1 MTAAAAMF
9 RAVREL
15 GFNARRLSLLGQLP
29 RYMRDLRQWRRNG
42 GNVTT
47 LFPVLSDWQDQ
58 AGSASGAYF
67 HQDLLVAR
75 KVFTANP
82 RRHIDVGSRV
92 DGFVAHLAVFR
103 EVEVLDIRPLQSRI
117 PNIRFLQADLMH
129 SVETLRTCTD
139 SLSCLHAL
147 EHFGLGRYSDPI
159 DPQGHLKGFRSLI
172 DMLEPQGRLYLSFPV
187 GVPAVEFN
195 AHRVFDAAEPLS
207 WPGSELLELERFDYV
222 DDAGD
227 LHEDIRRDDI
237 ATRCG
242 SLKHGCGI
250 YTFVRR

>member
-1 MTAAAAMF
+1 MSAAAVF
-9 RAVREL
+9 RTVREL

-29 RYMRDLRQWRRNG
+29 RYLRDLRAWRRHG
-42 GNVTT
+42 GRVST
-47 LFPVLSDWQDQ
+47 LYPVLSDWQDQ

-75 KVFTANP
+75 KIFDASP
-82 RRHIDVGSRV
+82 QRHIDVGSRI

-103 EVEVLDIRPLQSRI
+103 AVEVLDIRPLQSRI
-117 PNIRFLQADLMH
+117 ANIRFLQADLMN
-129 SVETLRTCTD
+129 SISTLRECTD

-159 DPQGHLKGFRSLI
+159 DPRGHLKGFASLV
-172 DMLEPQGRLYLSFPV
+172 DMVKPGGRLYLSFPI
-187 GVPAVEFN
+187 GIPAVEFN
-195 AHRVFDAAEPLS
+195 AHRVFGVTEVLE
-207 WPGSELLELERFDYV
+207 WPSSELLDLESFDYV

-227 LHEDIRRDDI
+227 LHQNIGREAIV
-237 ATRCG
+237 ARCRN
-242 SLKHGCGI
+242 LRHGCGI

>member
-1 MTAAAAMF
+1 MTAATSMF
-9 RAVREL
+9 RVVREL

-29 RYMRDLRQWRRNG
+29 RYLRDLRQWRRNG

-75 KVFTANP
+75 KVFNAQP
-82 RRHIDVGSRV
+82 HRHIDVGSRV

-129 SVETLRTCTD
+129 SVASLRGCTD

-172 DMLEPQGRLYLSFPV
+172 DMVRPRGRLYLSFPV
-187 GVPAVEFN
+187 GKPVVEFN
-195 AHRVFDAAEPLS
+195 AHRVFDATEVFS
-207 WPGSELLELERFDYV
+207 WPGADQLELECFDYV

-227 LHEDIRRDDI
+227 LHDNIGRDHI
-237 ATRCG
+237 VGRCS
-242 SLKHGCGI
+242 SLQHGCGI